1 MGNFSP
7 KTVYFSSS
15 KYEQGSKILSFTY
28 GENLAQIQAKELP
41 KKGDQFAIFKKKQP
55 GLPSVQKTKTKTKK
69 QKQKTKKKKT
79 EKKERKSL
87 RNEYERKH

>member
-41 KKGDQFAIFKKKQP
+41 KKGDQFAILKKATRPTIGAKK
-55 GLPSVQKTKTKTKK
+55 KTKTKTKK
-69 QKQKTKKKKT
+69 QKQKTKNKKNRKKR
-79 EKKERKSL
+79 KKEFK
-87 RNEYERKH
+87 K